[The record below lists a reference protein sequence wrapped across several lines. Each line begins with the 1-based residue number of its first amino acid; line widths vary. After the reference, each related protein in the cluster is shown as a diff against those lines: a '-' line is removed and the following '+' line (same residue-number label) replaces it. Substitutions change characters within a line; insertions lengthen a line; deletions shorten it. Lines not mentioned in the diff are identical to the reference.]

1 MKYSEMRVDFLGA
14 ASVIDNF
21 IGGVMEPY
29 SYEDYLRDFVNCSSC
44 FLKKSNGK
52 LYKKPDS
59 EAQGECD
66 CISDKYAIDFKLFT
80 SQSRMY
86 TAKIFSPS
94 IEVTDD
100 WISYGMPEK
109 HEGIPGYKKEKYS
122 NPYIVFRSLGQDE
135 IMEIRKEEKKTENKE
150 KDTFKIIKKFETKK
164 NLMMF
169 FPYNLHF
176 DSNDDFGQG
185 MIYAVDGINTAFKGL
200 FQYRKSILPEYDT
213 YVSFIYEKENF
224 VITKWTGD
232 KLEFVE
238 MIPVYKSSLYCE
250 LWHIAEG

>member
-1 MKYSEMRVDFLGA
+1 MERTEMKAEFLTIYMVRKDFIQGKNP
-14 ASVIDNF
+14 S
-21 IGGVMEPY
+21 Y
-29 SYEDYLRDFVNCSSC
+29 SYEDYLRDFVNCSEH
-44 FLKKSNGK
+44 FLKRSNGK
-52 LYKKPDS
+52 PYRKPDS

-66 CISDKYAIDFKLFT
+66 CISDEYAIDFKLFT

-135 IMEIRKEEKKTENKE
+135 IMEIRKEEKKTGNKE

-185 MIYAVDGINTAFKGL
+185 MIYAVNGINTAFKGL

-238 MIPVYKSSLYCE
+238 MIPVYRSSLYCE

>member
-1 MKYSEMRVDFLGA
+1 MERTEMKAEFLTIYMVRKDFIQGKNP
-14 ASVIDNF
+14 S
-21 IGGVMEPY
+21 Y
-29 SYEDYLRDFVNCSSC
+29 SYEDYLRDFVNCSEH
-44 FLKKSNGK
+44 FLKRSNGK
-52 LYKKPDS
+52 PYRKPDS

-135 IMEIRKEEKKTENKE
+135 IMEIRKEEKKTGNKE
-150 KDTFKIIKKFETKK
+150 K
-164 NLMMF
+164 
-169 FPYNLHF
+169 
-176 DSNDDFGQG
+176 
-185 MIYAVDGINTAFKGL
+185 
-200 FQYRKSILPEYDT
+200 
-213 YVSFIYEKENF
+213 
-224 VITKWTGD
+224 
-232 KLEFVE
+232 
-238 MIPVYKSSLYCE
+238 
-250 LWHIAEG
+250 

>member
-1 MKYSEMRVDFLGA
+1 MERTEMKAEFLTVYMVRKDFIQGKNP
-14 ASVIDNF
+14 S
-21 IGGVMEPY
+21 Y
-29 SYEDYLRDFVNCSSC
+29 SYEDYLRDFVNCSEH
-44 FLKKSNGK
+44 FLKRSNGK
-52 LYKKPDS
+52 PYRKPDS

-135 IMEIRKEEKKTENKE
+135 IMEIRKEEKKTGNKE
-150 KDTFKIIKKFETKK
+150 KDTFQIIKKFETKK

-169 FPYNLHF
+169 FPYNFNF
-176 DSNDDFGQG
+176 DSNDNFEQGRKLAIDGLNADFK
-185 MIYAVDGINTAFKGL
+185 YL
-200 FQYRKSILPEYDT
+200 FQYRMDRLPEYDT
-213 YVSFIYEKENF
+213 YVSFICEKENF

-238 MIPVYKSSLYCE
+238 MIPVYRSSLYCE